1 MRLLCVL
8 SLCLVAVS
16 ARADSR
22 DEAKRHRAAGRAAF
36 GAGHFAEALDE
47 YQQSYKLRE
56 DPDLQP
62 NTKSTHWKQRLA
74 EEIEHED
81 QEDRR

>member
-1 MRLLCVL
+1 MNKLCDCAVCGEPVPVRPYQAPTARTCSPNCAKVL
-8 SLCLVAVS
+8 A
-16 ARADSR
+16 
-22 DEAKRHRAAGRAAF
+22 
-36 GAGHFAEALDE
+36 
-47 YQQSYKLRE
+47 LRE